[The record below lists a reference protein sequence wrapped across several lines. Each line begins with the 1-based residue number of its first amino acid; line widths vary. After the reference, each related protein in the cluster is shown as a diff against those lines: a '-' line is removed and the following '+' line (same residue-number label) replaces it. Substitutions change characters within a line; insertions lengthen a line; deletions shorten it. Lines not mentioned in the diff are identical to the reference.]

1 MTKNLMFAAKVS
13 VAAVVAIFIANMLRL
28 DFAISAGIVAILSVA
43 YTKKETINTGLNRLY
58 AFLAALFIAFCSFFI
73 FGFSTV
79 GFCIYMVIFI
89 FLCKIFDWH
98 SAMAMDSV
106 LISHFLTFGNMGYAA
121 LKNEILLFVI
131 GVGMGVLVNL
141 TLHKNTGYMER
152 LKEETDEK
160 MKYALHRMSQRI
172 MDVNLADYDGT
183 CFEKMDESIRVASDI
198 ARENYMNQ
206 FSKGDVEDMEYIAM
220 RRRQRYILFEM
231 YKNLKEIKSV
241 PSTAKILSEYFE
253 KVSEEYS
260 RENTV
265 KGLMEDYED
274 LYSVMKET
282 PLPTD
287 RLEFEDRARLFV
299 IMEKMKEF
307 LDIKKDYVLIHCQE
321 PEKRTFNT

>member
-1 MTKNLMFAAKVS
+1 MIKNMIFAAKVS
-13 VAAVVAIFIANMLRL
+13 VAAVVAIAIAKVLNL

-43 YTKKETINTGLNRLY
+43 FTKKETIKTGMNRLIAFIVALFV
-58 AFLAALFIAFCSFFI
+58 AFLCFYTI
-73 FGFSTV
+73 GFDTV

-89 FLCKIFDWH
+89 FLCKVFDWH

-106 LISHFLTFGNMGYAA
+106 LISHFLTFENMGFEA

-131 GVGMGVLVNL
+131 GVGMGVIVNL
-141 TLHKNTGYMER
+141 TLHKNAGYMDR
-152 LKEETDEK
+152 LKAETDEK
-160 MKYALHRMSQRI
+160 IKYALHRMSLRI
-172 MDVNLADYDGT
+172 MDVDLPDYDGS
-183 CFEKMDESIRVASDI
+183 CFEKMDESIREAADI

-231 YKNLKEIKSV
+231 YKNLKEIMSV
-241 PSTAKILSEYFE
+241 PSTAKSLSKYFE

-265 KGLMEDYED
+265 KDLLEEYEN
-274 LYSVMKET
+274 LYSEMKKA

-287 RLEFEDRARLFV
+287 RTEFENRARLFV
-299 IMEKMKEF
+299 IMEKMREF
-307 LDIKKDYVLIHCQE
+307 LYIKKDYVESH
-321 PEKRTFNT
+321 KKDRS

>member
-1 MTKNLMFAAKVS
+1 MIKNMIFAAKVS
-13 VAAVVAIFIANMLRL
+13 VAAVVAIAIAKVLNL

-43 YTKKETINTGLNRLY
+43 FTKKETIKTGMNRLIAFIVALIV
-58 AFLAALFIAFCSFFI
+58 AFLCFYTI
-73 FGFSTV
+73 GFDTV

-89 FLCKIFDWH
+89 FLCKVFDWH

-106 LISHFLTFGNMGYAA
+106 LISHFLTFENMGFEA

-131 GVGMGVLVNL
+131 GVGMGVIVNL
-141 TLHKNTGYMER
+141 TLHKNAGYMDR
-152 LKEETDEK
+152 LKAETDEK
-160 MKYALHRMSQRI
+160 IKYALHRMSLRI
-172 MDVNLADYDGT
+172 MDVDLPDYDGS
-183 CFEKMDESIRVASDI
+183 CFEKMDESIREAADI

-231 YKNLKEIKSV
+231 YKNLKEIMSV
-241 PSTAKILSEYFE
+241 PSTAKSLSKYFE

-265 KGLMEDYED
+265 KDLLEEYEN
-274 LYSVMKET
+274 LYSEMKEA

-287 RLEFEDRARLFV
+287 RTEFEDRARLFV
-299 IMEKMKEF
+299 IMEKMREF
-307 LDIKKDYVLIHCQE
+307 LYIKKDYVESH
-321 PEKRTFNT
+321 KKDRS